1 MQSSA
6 DGFFLSQNN
15 SPYIRNIYYLYAD
28 FFLQFVMRK
37 IIPLIFFVVAA
48 TYGFFRPELF
58 NFNEQ
63 NQFFM
68 FGSGYLMEHLA
79 IPSEMSGYVAEFFVQ
94 FFIIPILGSVVL
106 AGLLTAFGLIIR
118 NLSEQYSGRECN
130 TALAFLPSA
139 AIATYFADE
148 FVMLAFPV
156 SLIISMLMA
165 KAYVSAQSPRRWL
178 AQIVA
183 LPLVY
188 WITGYGVWPYIIVT
202 LLFDA
207 RMRNLDAKGL
217 AVQLTAMIVWI
228 SAFIMIMANT
238 ALVQYTYQ
246 HLLLGC
252 NFYRWPMQWPAGQHI
267 CTVMAVAA
275 VWALGRVRD
284 FRYSGCIASALMLA
298 VLLIGSYSNYDKN
311 RSLLLRM
318 DYWVRFQKWEE
329 IVAFSEKNP
338 IPNEMAVTATN
349 LALAQMGQLPARF
362 EQFPQ
367 MGMEGLISSFKF
379 NMVFNATSA
388 EVCYYLGFINQ
399 ALRFNYDSQAAI
411 SNKNMSAR
419 FSRRIAETYLLNGNF
434 DAARMYTARLR
445 KTIFYS
451 AFARNLDDCMDHP
464 EKIMENPRWQRITSC
479 RISDNDYYFAPSSLN
494 YHLARMC
501 KKGSGNP
508 LVHQYF
514 ICSSKFST
522 QKKD

>member
-1 MQSSA
+1 
-6 DGFFLSQNN
+6 
-15 SPYIRNIYYLYAD
+15 
-28 FFLQFVMRK
+28 MRR

-68 FGSGYLMEHLA
+68 FGSEYLMEHLT
-79 IPSEMSGYVAEFFVQ
+79 IPSEMSGYVAEFLVQ

-118 NLSEQYSGRECN
+118 SLSEKYCGRECD

-156 SLIISMLMA
+156 SLAISMLLSMA
-165 KAYVSAQSPRRWL
+165 YISLRTPRRWIV
-178 AQIVA
+178 QILA

-188 WITGYGVWPYIIVT
+188 WITGYGVWPYIVIT
-202 LLFDA
+202 LLFDV
-207 RMRNLDAKGL
+207 RKRNLSVVGAFLQLVAML
-217 AVQLTAMIVWI
+217 AYILL
-228 SAFIMIMANT
+228 FIIILANT
-238 ALVQYTYQ
+238 ALVQFTYQ
-246 HLLLGC
+246 HLMLGY

-267 CTVMAVAA
+267 CTVMAVVV
-275 VWALGRVRD
+275 VWLLGRVANY
-284 FRYSGCIASALMLA
+284 RYGDYVSIAITLA
-298 VLLIGSYSNYDKN
+298 VLLIGSYNNFDKT

-338 IPNEMAVTATN
+338 IPNEMAITATN
-349 LALAQMGQLPARF
+349 LALAQMGQLPSRF
-362 EQFPQ
+362 DQFPQ
-367 MGMEGLISSFKF
+367 MGMDGLISSFKF
-379 NMVFNATSA
+379 NMVFNSTSA

-419 FSRRIAETYLLNGNF
+419 YSRRIAETYMLNGNF
-434 DAARMYTARLR
+434 DAARMYTVRLR
-445 KTIFYS
+445 KTIFYA
-451 AFARNLDDCMDHP
+451 AFARQLDEAMANP
-464 EKIMENPRWQRITSC
+464 EKIKENARWQRVTCC
-479 RISDNDYYFAPSSLN
+479 RPNENDYYFAPASIN
-494 YHLARMC
+494 YMLGQMC
-501 KKGSGNP
+501 KKSSGNP
-508 LVHQYF
+508 LVSQYF
-514 ICSSKFST
+514 LVSSQLINKNSN
-522 QKKD
+522 KK